1 MSFLSILGDIA
12 GLVPVPGAG
21 ILGDVLKGAGSA
33 GSVLGAQ
40 QAGKAK
46 GALDQAG
53 AQQGQDRNAISLYQA
68 QQQAQNQAAQTDLER
83 QQFATTNRGQT
94 AKQALIG
101 ALLGGGY
108 QPTQIAPKSSIV
120 SGGLARS
127 LLNSPQTRAAM
138 QTLNSQASTAQ
149 NTPLS
154 FTGGNLVTP
163 PSLTPLPQM
172 GSGTLSDVANGLQL
186 AGAVAPSFLK
196 ILQHLSQ

>member
-149 NTPLS
+149 NTP
-154 FTGGNLVTP
+154 

-196 ILQHLSQ
+196 ILQHLSQATNGGGVV